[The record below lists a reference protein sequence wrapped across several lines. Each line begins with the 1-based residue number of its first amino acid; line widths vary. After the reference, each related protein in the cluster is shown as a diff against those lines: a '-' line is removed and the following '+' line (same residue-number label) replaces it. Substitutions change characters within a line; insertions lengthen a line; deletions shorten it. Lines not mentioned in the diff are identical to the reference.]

1 MNCQIPSSPPP
12 RALKAYRMNDEG
24 RRRRRRYEKAQ
35 AGS

>member
-1 MNCQIPSSPPP
+1 MNCQIPSSPLP

-24 RRRRRRYEKAQ
+24 RRRRRYEKAQ